1 MNKKIEKALDFDD
14 VLREDLKDPEFK
26 KWFDYYGKQLE
37 VSLAIL
43 RLRKKNNMTQAEM
56 AKKLGTSQSN
66 VARLEKGQQ
75 NFTVEFLD
83 KIANVFN
90 KELKINF
97 R

>member
-1 MNKKIEKALDFDD
+1 MKNKFPTNDFNYY
-14 VLREDLKDPEFK
+14 LQEELKNPEFK

-37 VSLAIL
+37 VSFAIL
-43 RLRKKNNMTQAEM
+43 RMRKEQKMTQSQL

-66 VARLEKGQQ
+66 IARLEKGQQ

-83 KIANVFN
+83 KIANIFN
-90 KELKINF
+90 KELEINF

>member
-1 MNKKIEKALDFDD
+1 MKNKFPTNDFDYY
-14 VLREDLKDPEFK
+14 LKEDLKNPEFK

-43 RLRKKNNMTQAEM
+43 RLRKKNHMTQAEM

-83 KIANVFN
+83 KIANIFH
-90 KELKINF
+90 KELKISFN
-97 R
+97 

>member
-14 VLREDLKDPEFK
+14 VLKEDLKDPEFK

-43 RLRKKNNMTQAEM
+43 RLRKKNNMTQAQM
-56 AKKLGTSQSN
+56 AQKLGTSQSN

-83 KIANVFN
+83 KIAGVFN
-90 KELKINF
+90 KELKIDF